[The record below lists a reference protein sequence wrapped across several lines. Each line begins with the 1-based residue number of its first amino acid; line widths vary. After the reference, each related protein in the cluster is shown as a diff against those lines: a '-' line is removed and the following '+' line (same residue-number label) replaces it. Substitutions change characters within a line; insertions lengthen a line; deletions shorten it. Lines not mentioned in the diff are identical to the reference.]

1 MVTPTCCA
9 PSEAGSRR
17 YSRPCPPYS
26 FTYSDRR
33 HHFSSHD
40 NRPVMMTDREE
51 SDQPRKRIAVAVSS
65 TERHLKDSDYTYNL
79 EAARLAHHGAG
90 AVSPLTSL
98 PQYAHDVAAGDGL
111 TPYRQSPYPYSGTGS
126 TRNYYSTSTMP
137 GWSSTYADDSTGN
150 VEYSYYSSYPLMS
163 PEPTS
168 VVPGYSQ
175 YSARRPVYADPEA
188 APYPYANLAHRPTV
202 SSDSQGFSL
211 SSIAAS
217 LPSASDRIHSN
228 INRTLTS
235 SSSYR
240 SDSLPAQYAN
250 TKTSS
255 AAPDIAYSNLQPAAF
270 ESPYNPANGTL
281 ASPITHHR
289 PSSHAEVNPYPST
302 AATADQL
309 YSDRSAEDTAGLGYI
324 YGDSNNSNKMSG
336 SSSSQRDTGTSH
348 HSSRDVSVSGAG
360 SLLAN
365 GHVYVPESH
374 SAHPTPH
381 PYIVPS
387 TTSSRATVD
396 TSPPSVPASGARGG
410 SSGNNGS
417 HRSSDSQ
424 RRSVGTLRGG

>member
-26 FTYSDRR
+26 FAYSDRR

-40 NRPVMMTDREE
+40 NRPVMMTDRED

-79 EAARLAHHGAG
+79 EAARLAHQGAG

-98 PQYAHDVAAGDGL
+98 PQYTHDVVTGDGL
-111 TPYRQSPYPYSGTGS
+111 TPYRQSPYPYSSNGS
-126 TRNYYSTSTMP
+126 TRNYYSTSAMP
-137 GWSSTYADDSTGN
+137 GWSSTYADDSTSN

-163 PEPTS
+163 QEPTS
-168 VVPGYSQ
+168 LVPGYNQ
-175 YSARRPVYADPEA
+175 YSARRPVYADPET

-202 SSDSQGFSL
+202 GSDSQGFSL

-228 INRTLTS
+228 VNRTLTS

-240 SDSLPAQYAN
+240 TDGLPAQYAS
-250 TKTSS
+250 TKISS
-255 AAPDIAYSNLQPAAF
+255 APDIAYSNLQPAF
-270 ESPYNPANGTL
+270 ESPYPSTSTL

-289 PSSHAEVNPYPST
+289 PSSHAEVAYPST
-302 AATADQL
+302 AAAATADQL
-309 YSDRSAEDTAGLGYI
+309 YSSGDRAAEDTASATGLGYI
-324 YGDSNNSNKMSG
+324 YGDNNKING
-336 SSSSQRDTGTSH
+336 SSSQRDTSH
-348 HSSRDVSVSGAG
+348 HSSRDMSGAG

-381 PYIVPS
+381 PYVVPS
-387 TTSSRATVD
+387 TSSNRATIDTSS
-396 TSPPSVPASGARGG
+396 SNASAAASRSG
-410 SSGNNGS
+410 SNSGS
-417 HRSSDSQ
+417 AHRSSDSQ
-424 RRSVGTLRGG
+424 RRSAGTLRGG